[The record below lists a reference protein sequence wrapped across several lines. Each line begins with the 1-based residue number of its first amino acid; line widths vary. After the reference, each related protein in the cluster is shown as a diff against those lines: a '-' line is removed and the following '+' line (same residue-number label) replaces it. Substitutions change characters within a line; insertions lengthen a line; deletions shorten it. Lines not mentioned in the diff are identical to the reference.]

1 LPIVHFVDSC
11 GVDFLLMQSLWL
23 SWVLSRRA
31 EDSECEKGCVGKRS
45 TEDASASMQAPY
57 TKNPLVEVATAHEI
71 AAHNI
76 ALVPFWSRRS
86 HRGQLLGDAIKFKI
100 KADDGRPRAFDVTP
114 CDSDALTSCSGDS
127 GYDRILCSCAVHCTV
142 ADMWAWPY
150 MSAVTNAEDP
160 YVVVTATAAASN
172 VQLLQCRLIE
182 VTALL
187 VFHEMV
193 VLG

>member
-127 GYDRILCSCAVHCTV
+127 GYDGCSGRDA
-142 ADMWAWPY
+142 
-150 MSAVTNAEDP
+150 SESS
-160 YVVVTATAAASN
+160 VVV
-172 VQLLQCRLIE
+172 
-182 VTALL
+182 
-187 VFHEMV
+187 
-193 VLG
+193 

>member
-1 LPIVHFVDSC
+1 
-11 GVDFLLMQSLWL
+11 MQSLWL

-71 AAHNI
+71 AAHNV

-100 KADDGRPRAFDVTP
+100 KADDGRPKAFDVTP

-127 GYDRILCSCAVHCTV
+127 GYDGCSGRDA
-142 ADMWAWPY
+142 
-150 MSAVTNAEDP
+150 SESS
-160 YVVVTATAAASN
+160 VVVQFTVLWLTCGPDPTCQPLGHKCRGSLCGCDCYSHGKQFAAPSMSSDRSYCTPS
-172 VQLLQCRLIE
+172 VP
-182 VTALL
+182 
-187 VFHEMV
+187 
-193 VLG
+193 